1 MAYGVP
7 APRHRLPSR
16 ADRHA
21 VRNGIAPS
29 DDVTFIH
36 PLALLGLAAA
46 AIPALLH
53 LLQRRVP
60 PELDFPAVRYLSAAE
75 RESARRLKLR
85 HLLLLIL
92 RTALIIVIVLAAA
105 RPLVR
110 VRGGGAHEPTALVVI
125 LDNSP
130 SSGAVVNG
138 RLVLD
143 RLRVEAHSSISRTT
157 SADRVWL
164 MLADGVLRGGTREAL
179 LASVDSVTPGW
190 QRLDIV
196 QAVERASRLVNA
208 QPSPGREV
216 HVLSDLQR
224 TALVPGRADVPRGVR
239 VLALEPGR
247 AVPNRGIAAVH
258 VTEGAAVIELAGS
271 TAGAVTTEPVPV
283 TIRIGGER
291 GERDRGEIAARG
303 LATPRDRA
311 DSGLSGSVVTVS
323 LPAQSLAPGWWVG
336 EAALEP
342 DELRADDRRRFAWR
356 VATPARVT
364 ATPEA
369 GGFVAAA
376 LAVLREA
383 HRVADGTGRDVV
395 ITGGESPTGT
405 RSILQP
411 PADPALVGQAN
422 RGLAS
427 RGVSWHW
434 GLSGSPGPVVAQQVS
449 IIDGV
454 QVTRR
459 YRLEGAGAGDTLAT
473 VNGEPWLI
481 RSGTLVLLGSR
492 LDTAWTALPAAPGF
506 VPFVDALVNRLVR
519 GEADV
524 TMAEGAPRVEFRLRG
539 ADTVGATV
547 FGPDPRE
554 SDLTPASAS
563 VAIAAL
569 GGEERAEVLN
579 DSAFASEGF
588 SGTRRADI
596 GGLLLGLAL
605 LLAFTELA
613 VATRTR

>member
-1 MAYGVP
+1 M
-7 APRHRLPSR
+7 
-16 ADRHA
+16 
-21 VRNGIAPS
+21 
-29 DDVTFIH
+29 TFIH
-36 PLALLGLAAA
+36 PLALLGLATA

-105 RPLVR
+105 RPLMR
-110 VRGGGAHEPTALVVI
+110 VRGAGAHEPTALVVI

-143 RLRVEAHSSISRTT
+143 RLRVVAHSSISRTT

-179 LASVDSVTPGW
+179 LASLDSVKPAW
-190 QRLDIV
+190 QRLDVV
-196 QAVERASRLVNA
+196 QAVERAARLVNA
-208 QPSPGREV
+208 QPSRGREV

-224 TALVPGRADVPRGVR
+224 TAVTPGRADVPRGVR

-247 AVPNRGIAAVH
+247 AVPNRGVAAVH

-271 TAGAVTTEPVPV
+271 TAGGVTTEPVPV

-311 DSGLSGSVVTVS
+311 DSGWSGSVVTVS

-342 DELRADDRRRFAWR
+342 DELRADDRRPFAWR
-356 VATPARVT
+356 VAPPARVT
-364 ATPEA
+364 ATPAA

-376 LAVLREA
+376 LLVLREA
-383 HRVADGTGRDVV
+383 HRVAEGAGRDVV
-395 ITGGESPTGT
+395 ITGGESPPGART
-405 RSILQP
+405 ILQP

-422 RGLAS
+422 RALAS
-427 RGVSWHW
+427 RGVPWHW
-434 GLSGSPGPVVAQQVS
+434 GLSGSPGRIAAPQLS

-459 YRLEGAGAGDTLAT
+459 YRLEGEGAGDTLAM

-481 RSGTLVLLGSR
+481 RSATVVLLGSR
-492 LDTAWTALPAAPGF
+492 LDTAWTALPATPGF

-547 FGPDPRE
+547 FGLDPRE

-569 GGEERAEVLN
+569 GGKERAEVLS

-596 GGLLLGLAL
+596 SGLLLGLAL
-605 LLAFTELA
+605 LLAFTELG

>member
-1 MAYGVP
+1 
-7 APRHRLPSR
+7 
-16 ADRHA
+16 
-21 VRNGIAPS
+21 
-29 DDVTFIH
+29 VTFIH

-105 RPLVR
+105 RPLMR

-143 RLRVEAHSSISRTT
+143 RLRIAALSSISRTT
-157 SADRVWL
+157 SADRMWL
-164 MLADGVLRGGTREAL
+164 ILADGVLRGGTREAL
-179 LASVDSVTPGW
+179 LASIDSVKPAW

-196 QAVERASRLVNA
+196 QVVDRAARLVNA
-208 QPSPGREV
+208 QPSPGHEV

-224 TALVPGRADVPRGVR
+224 TAMSTGRADVPRGVR
-239 VLALEPGR
+239 VLALEPAR
-247 AVPNRGIAAVH
+247 AVPNRGIGAVR

-271 TAGAVTTEPVPV
+271 TAGAASAEPVPV
-283 TIRIGGER
+283 TIRIGGGR
-291 GERDRGEIAARG
+291 GEHDRGEIAARG
-303 LATPRDRA
+303 LATSGDRA

-342 DELRADDRRRFAWR
+342 DELRADDRRPFAWR
-356 VATPARVT
+356 VAPPARVT

-369 GGFVAAA
+369 GGFVSAA
-376 LAVLREA
+376 LAVLREG
-383 HRVADGTGRDVV
+383 HRVTDGRDV
-395 ITGGESPTGT
+395 ILTGGQSPAGAHN
-405 RSILQP
+405 IVQP

-422 RGLAS
+422 RALAS

-434 GLSGSPGPVVAQQVS
+434 GLSGSPGPLASPQLS
-449 IIDGV
+449 IIDGA

-459 YRLEGAGAGDTLAT
+459 YRLEGGTGDTLAT

-481 RSGTLVLLGSR
+481 RSGSVVLLGSR

-506 VPFVDALVNRLVR
+506 VPFLDALVNRLVR

-524 TMAEGAPRVEFRLRG
+524 TMAEGAPRVEFRVRG
-539 ADTVGATV
+539 ADTVGATM
-547 FGPDPRE
+547 FGLDPRE
-554 SDLTPASAS
+554 SDLTPASVQ

-569 GGEERAEVLN
+569 GGRERAEVLS
-579 DSAFASEGF
+579 DAAFSSESF

-596 GGLLLGLAL
+596 SGLLLGLAL
-605 LLAFTELA
+605 LLAFTELG

>member
-1 MAYGVP
+1 M
-7 APRHRLPSR
+7 
-16 ADRHA
+16 
-21 VRNGIAPS
+21 
-29 DDVTFIH
+29 TFIH

-60 PELDFPAVRYLSAAE
+60 PELDFPAVRYLSVAE

-105 RPLVR
+105 RPLMR
-110 VRGGGAHEPTALVVI
+110 VRGAGAHEPTALVVI

-143 RLRVEAHSSISRTT
+143 RLRVVAHSSISRTT

-179 LASVDSVTPGW
+179 LASLDSVKPAW
-190 QRLDIV
+190 QRLDVV
-196 QAVERASRLVNA
+196 QAVERAARLVNA
-208 QPSPGREV
+208 QPSRGREV

-224 TALVPGRADVPRGVR
+224 TAVTPGRADVPRGVR

-247 AVPNRGIAAVH
+247 AVPNRGVAAVH

-271 TAGAVTTEPVPV
+271 TAGVVTTAPVPV

-303 LATPRDRA
+303 LATPRE
-311 DSGLSGSVVTVS
+311 GSVVTVS
-323 LPAQSLAPGWWVG
+323 LPPQSLGPGWWVG

-342 DELRADDRRRFAWR
+342 DELRADDRRPFAWR
-356 VATPARVT
+356 VAPPARVT
-364 ATPEA
+364 ATPAA

-383 HRVADGTGRDVV
+383 HRVAEGAGRDVV
-395 ITGGESPTGT
+395 ITGGESPPGART
-405 RSILQP
+405 ILQP
-411 PADPALVGQAN
+411 PADPALIGQAN
-422 RGLAS
+422 RALAS
-427 RGVSWHW
+427 RGVPWQW
-434 GLSGSPGPVVAQQVS
+434 GLSGSPGRIAARQLS

-454 QVTRR
+454 EVTRR
-459 YRLEGAGAGDTLAT
+459 YRLEGEGAGDTLAM

-481 RSGTLVLLGSR
+481 RSATVVLLGSR
-492 LDTAWTALPAAPGF
+492 LDTAWTALPATPGF

-547 FGPDPRE
+547 FGLDPRE

-569 GGEERAEVLN
+569 GGKERAEVLS

-596 GGLLLGLAL
+596 SGLLLGLAL
-605 LLAFTELA
+605 LLAFTELG